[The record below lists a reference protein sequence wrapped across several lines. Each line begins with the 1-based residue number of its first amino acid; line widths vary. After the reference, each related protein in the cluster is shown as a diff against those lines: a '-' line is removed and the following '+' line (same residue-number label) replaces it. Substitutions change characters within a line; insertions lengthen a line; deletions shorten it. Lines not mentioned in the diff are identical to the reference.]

1 MNEIRFPFLVQ
12 MIFKYKEIT
21 VGMFL
26 FRADGQRVIDNFDFL
41 IFIPADGFVF
51 TKICFDR

>member
-26 FRADGQRVIDNFDFL
+26 FCADGQRVIDNFDFL